1 MSIKNGQS
9 RDTGNIGYK
18 TQNED
23 KQNKKKT
30 KQIQKYKKM
39 SNPRPPKKPHRRI
52 TQVFVRD
59 KPFSK
64 QNREPFNQYLIVALR

>member
-1 MSIKNGQS
+1 MSIKNGKS

-18 TQNED
+18 TQNETN
-23 KQNKKKT
+23 KIKKKP
-30 KQIQKYKKM
+30 IQKYKKM
-39 SNPRPPKKPHRRI
+39 SNPRPPKKPRRI
-52 TQVFVRD
+52 TQVFARD